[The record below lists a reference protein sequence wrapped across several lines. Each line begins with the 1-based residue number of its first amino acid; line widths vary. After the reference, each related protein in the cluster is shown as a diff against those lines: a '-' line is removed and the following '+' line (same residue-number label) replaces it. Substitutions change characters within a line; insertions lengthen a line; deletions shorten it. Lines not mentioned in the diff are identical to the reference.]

1 MRSNICARRLMLTLV
16 VAVLLACNDGS
27 LRAAPGAGQPTT
39 GPTTAPSTAPADPGP
54 ASPSKNRAWVSGTI
68 LSTEGKPAVGVLV
81 RVEKQEPMG
90 MGGGPGGKDTG
101 PKEYRATTDDNGNFL
116 IKEMYINP
124 YMIIAGNNDVGWIYQ
139 ELAVTAGQEAKLGTV
154 KLTKIN

>member
-1 MRSNICARRLMLTLV
+1 MRSNPCARRVMLTLI
-16 VAVLLACNDGS
+16 VAVLLVSPDGF
-27 LRAAPGAGQPTT
+27 LRAAPGADQPTT
-39 GPTTAPSTAPADPGP
+39 APTTAPSTAPADEGP
-54 ASPSKNRAWVSGTI
+54 ATPSKNRAWVSGTI
-68 LSTEGKPAVGVLV
+68 LGTDGKPAVGVLI

-116 IKEMYINP
+116 IKEMFINP
-124 YMIIAGNNDVGWIYQ
+124 YIIIAGNNDVGWIYQ
-139 ELAVTAGQEAKLGTV
+139 ELPVNAGQETKLGAV